1 MLLVAAGLLS
11 GAAVVGCD
19 SADYT
24 VVKNAKSPDGSLS
37 ALLVQRRSHGPLS
50 SDVYYVIVIDNQHEM
65 PNLAKA
71 THDKPILVATH
82 GQDLGV
88 QWSETKAMSII
99 CASCGIRPVDIMEKR
114 ESLGSVNIT
123 YLGFPR

>member
-1 MLLVAAGLLS
+1 MLLVAVGLLS
-11 GAAVVGCD
+11 GVVAIGCD

-24 VVKNAKSPDGSLS
+24 VVKNAKSPDGSQS
-37 ALLVQRRSHGPLS
+37 ALLVQRRSPGPLS

-71 THDKPILVATH
+71 THDKPIFVATH

-88 QWSETKAMSII
+88 QWSETKAMSIV
-99 CASCGIRPVDIMEKR
+99 CVSCGIRPIDIMQKE
-114 ESLGSVNIT
+114 ESFGSVNIT